1 MLRSIIHSLD
11 TEDAEIQ
18 TLTNG
23 ATEINQPWQS
33 VSGKENEDIRLS
45 EVMKGID
52 SRIQK
57 KNYIEILMSLY
68 M

>member
-23 ATEINQPWQS
+23 ATEINQLWQN
-33 VSGKENEDIRLS
+33 VSGKENEVIRLS

-52 SRIQK
+52 SRIQRK
-57 KNYIEILMSLY
+57 KKLY
-68 M
+68 RNFNVS